1 MWLYERFKRHQI
13 KDLDRGVLV
22 KKFFHKLKCKLGF
35 HDYVKYP
42 IERLYII
49 RTNGVANFNSYHTTF
64 RVCKHCYYNPEA
76 HEDIEV
82 IEVYY

>member
-1 MWLYERFKRHQI
+1 M
-13 KDLDRGVLV
+13 

-35 HDYVKYP
+35 HDYMEYP

-49 RTNGVANFNSYHTTF
+49 RRNGIASFASFDSYHTTF

-76 HEDIEV
+76 HKDIEV
-82 IEVYY
+82 VEVYY